1 MPIYYG
7 NSADVELR
15 IQACLDDFSGVEK
28 FNIAAAARDY
38 CVPVTRLR
46 ARIKGRSSR
55 HDRPGA
61 NQRLT
66 KVQDDTLKLYIR
78 RCDDLGMPCLMPQL
92 TEWLTRWIERHPE
105 CRRIKQKPQDIN
117 RTAMA
122 TFEAYSQHFTRL
134 KKVMYDHGITPTDT
148 YNMDE
153 TGFRIGIG

>member
-92 TEWLTRWIERHPE
+92 TGAAQFLIDRDHPDGRAAPLGKEWLTRWIERHPE

-117 RTAMA
+117 R
-122 TFEAYSQHFTRL
+122 
-134 KKVMYDHGITPTDT
+134 
-148 YNMDE
+148 
-153 TGFRIGIG
+153 